1 MNKKDS
7 SINSKKLIKL
17 ENQYLTKV
25 IKQIGQKDIVEKDLE
40 VCQKAFDKFC
50 KRLNKDKI
58 GLLRKGEAM
67 LRRMLI

>member
-25 IKQIGQKDIVEKDLE
+25 IKQIGQKDIVEKDLK

-50 KRLNKDKI
+50 KKLNKDKI

>member
-1 MNKKDS
+1 MNKNDNL
-7 SINSKKLIKL
+7 IDSKKLIKL

-40 VCQKAFDKFC
+40 VCQKAFNKLC
-50 KRLNKDKI
+50 KGLNKDKI

-67 LRRMLI
+67 LRRVFI

>member
-1 MNKKDS
+1 MNKND
-7 SINSKKLIKL
+7 ILIDSKKLIKL

-40 VCQKAFDKFC
+40 VCQKAFNRFC

-67 LRRMLI
+67 LRRVFI